1 MTLQVYGR
9 TEYDQP
15 LVEQGVAEDGA
26 DVRAAYSGPLVEM
39 VGFPQGAVQWIIR
52 DGERLDDD

>member
-1 MTLQVYGR
+1 MTLRVYGR

-26 DVRAAYSGPLVEM
+26 DVRAEYGGDWVEM
-39 VGFPQGAVQWIIR
+39 VAFPEDAAYWIIR
-52 DGERLDDD
+52 DGERVDD